1 MVDALFQ
8 MSNLTKQ
15 NGISDQTTNVT
26 LFLLQLVGLQEI
38 FEYLATRNFL
48 VHRVMSKRKS

>member
-15 NGISDQTTNVT
+15 NGIPDQTINVII
-26 LFLLQLVGLQEI
+26 FFLQLMGLQEI
-38 FEYLATRNFL
+38 FEYLATRNSL
-48 VHRVMSKRKS
+48 VHIVMSKRKS